1 LPCAAAAAYVAP
13 SDLPASPMEPPPVAF
28 RTRVDRW
35 LAVILALA
43 LLGGLWSVVSTFRM
57 DPAAGWVVAAV
68 LAGSVLF
75 VAALSLPTEYVVTEH
90 ELVVRFGLFRQRI
103 PLAAIEEVYPTRN
116 PLSAPAWSLDRL
128 AVRYRTGQ
136 RRGLA
141 LISPARQ
148 DAFLSLLGERA
159 GLRREGAELR
169 RVVPAS

>member
-1 LPCAAAAAYVAP
+1 
-13 SDLPASPMEPPPVAF
+13 
-28 RTRVDRW
+28 
-35 LAVILALA
+35 
-43 LLGGLWSVVSTFRM
+43 
-57 DPAAGWVVAAV
+57 
-68 LAGSVLF
+68 
-75 VAALSLPTEYVVTEH
+75 
-90 ELVVRFGLFRQRI
+90 
-103 PLAAIEEVYPTRN
+103 AAIEEVYPTRN

-169 RVVPAS
+169 RVVPGSEGAPAGRRRRLRAGRAGSAYRRAPSRNGVCGAFSVAAASMRPRWLNPWGKFPSSAPLAGSTSSDSSPTSLANPSRC